1 MARRFVFR
9 GSRIHGRGTRVCV
22 DVIIEDP
29 RWESVGLDKLAGQ
42 AVSAVLSHL
51 SLTDEAEVAV
61 MGCDDA
67 RIAGLNADFRGKP
80 RPTNVLSWPSEER
93 AAERPGAHPPSPHG
107 PELGDIAIA
116 YETCVAEARAG
127 GIPLGHHVLHLVVH
141 GTLHLLG
148 YDHEEDADG
157 DLMESVETAILA
169 NLGVPDPYANKPHG
183 PDSDGKD

>member
-1 MARRFVFR
+1 M
-9 GSRIHGRGTRVCV
+9 SV

-29 RWESVGLDKLAGQ
+29 RWEALGLDGLAGR

-51 SLTDEAEVAV
+51 SLTDAAEVVV

-93 AAERPGAHPPSPHG
+93 APGRPGAHPQHPSG

-116 YETCVAEARAG
+116 YDTCVAEARAG
-127 GIPLGHHVLHLVVH
+127 GIPLGDHVLHLIVH
-141 GTLHLLG
+141 GSLHLLG

-157 DLMESVETAILA
+157 DLMESIETAILA
-169 NLGVPDPYANKPHG
+169 ELGVPDPYAVKPTG
-183 PDSDGKD
+183 LTSDGKD